1 MTATKKYTDITT
13 GKSYEYLPPGKV
25 PVSNYESLSPEA
37 QNRYV
42 EYLSKKNPYELP
54 ELVVQ
59 GNSQDLPI
67 IDPTKTDQNLKVRDQ
82 NKKADRWVNS
92 EYSPENQFNNYTFGL
107 LNRLSPTQ
115 NIGLAIDVFQGD
127 NIWKSMMGNSGIV
140 SDQFYRDNPKL
151 ATGVNLLGDIAI
163 PYSAYKTYQFVRPNI
178 RNYIISRALNKEVR
192 NTALPQESFSFNI
205 GWGPRQT
212 IGVTHAS
219 ESSNPLGLYNPDR
232 WDVINEGANPFG
244 VWFQGKWGTPRT
256 ISNSTAEKAVKAQ
269 RARNLF
275 ARRPFIHSGEL
286 TLNKPIIVNG
296 EVPSRSALSWQ
307 AERMGADGIVYNN
320 VYDNG
325 FNNNQIIHSFKL
337 PEPIS
342 VKSRNFTIQPH
353 NYDTFGTSIKSDGT
367 LDLRPNFLEWSE
379 AENIREFYKNIFFPK
394 YYSNRKNL
402 YIQPKFDF
410 KSPGVPGRFK
420 ISTKDAGNLG
430 GISVDGEATIY
441 PNSKIPIDEVVVHEG
456 AHNFRDN
463 FSDISNDEFIAGAYN
478 NAISNKL
485 YEPTLKNPK
494 YYTEQELQ
502 DLNDAYTFTEQFL
515 SNNKVHLMAEKS
527 ATNTQAQYAIAKASG
542 AKTPQELNIVI
553 DKMSDDDILYTIQQS
568 NSYGRSFVQHIRSLS
583 PEQQTLKIRAIRNAL
598 KTIPVVG
605 GIYTIGNKE

>member
-1 MTATKKYTDITT
+1 MTATKKYTDIKT
-13 GKSYEYLPPGKV
+13 GKSYEQLPPGKV
-25 PVSNYESLSPEA
+25 PVPNYELLSPEA

-42 EYLSKKNPYELP
+42 EYLNKKNPYELP
-54 ELVVQ
+54 EIAVY

-67 IDPTKTDQNLKVRDQ
+67 IDPTETDQNLKVRDY
-82 NKKADRWVNS
+82 NKKVDRWVNS

-107 LNRLSPTQ
+107 PNRLSPTQ
-115 NIGLAIDVFQGD
+115 NIGLAIDISQGD
-127 NIWKSMMGNSGIV
+127 NIWNSMMGNSGIV

-151 ATGVNLLGDIAI
+151 ATGVNLLGDMII
-163 PYSAYKTYQFVRPNI
+163 PYSAYKTYQFVKPDI
-178 RNYIISRALNKEVR
+178 RNYIISRAFNKEVR
-192 NTALPQESFSFNI
+192 NTTLPQESFGFNV

-219 ESSNPLGLYNPDR
+219 ESSNPLGLYNPNR

-244 VWFQGKWGTPRT
+244 VWFQGKWGIPRT
-256 ISNSTAEKAVKAQ
+256 TSNSTAEKAVKAQ
-269 RARNLF
+269 RARDLF
-275 ARRPFIHSGEL
+275 AGRPFIHSGEL

-307 AERMGADGIVYNN
+307 AERMGADGIIYNN

-325 FNNNQIIHSFKL
+325 FNNNQIIHSFRL
-337 PEPIS
+337 PEQIF
-342 VKSRNFTIQPH
+342 VKSQPH
-353 NYDTFGTSIKSDGT
+353 NYDAFGTSIKADGT
-367 LDLRPNFLEWSE
+367 LDLGPNFLEWSE
-379 AENIREFYKNIFFPK
+379 AENIRGFYKNIFFPK
-394 YYSNRKNL
+394 YYSNRKDL
-402 YIQPKFDF
+402 YIQPKFNF
-410 KSPGVPGRFK
+410 MSPGVPGRFK
-420 ISTKDAGNLG
+420 ISTKNARDLG
-430 GISVDGEATIY
+430 GTSIDGEATIY
-441 PNSKIPIDEVVVHEG
+441 LNDKFPIDEIVVHEG

-463 FSDISNDEFIAGAYN
+463 FSNMSKEENITRIYN
-478 NAISNKL
+478 NITSNRL

-515 SNNKVHLMAEKS
+515 SSNRVHPMAEKS

-568 NSYGRSFVQHIRSLS
+568 NSYGRSFVQYIKSLS
-583 PEQQTLKIRAIRNAL
+583 PEQQELKIRAIRNAL
-598 KTIPVVG
+598 KTIPVIG
-605 GIYTIGNKE
+605 GIYTIGNQD